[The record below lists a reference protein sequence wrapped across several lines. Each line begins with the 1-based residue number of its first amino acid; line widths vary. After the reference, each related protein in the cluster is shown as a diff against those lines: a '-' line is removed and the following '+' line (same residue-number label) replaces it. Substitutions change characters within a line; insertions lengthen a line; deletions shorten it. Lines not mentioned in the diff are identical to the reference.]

1 MSGTQALAWVV
12 NLLIKY
18 VTCFN
23 FFKSINQSIIHDV
36 SDGDKIESRL
46 LFYWEAEVV
55 NISNERGYLT
65 HVSTDC

>member
-46 LFYWEAEVV
+46 LFY
-55 NISNERGYLT
+55 
-65 HVSTDC
+65 